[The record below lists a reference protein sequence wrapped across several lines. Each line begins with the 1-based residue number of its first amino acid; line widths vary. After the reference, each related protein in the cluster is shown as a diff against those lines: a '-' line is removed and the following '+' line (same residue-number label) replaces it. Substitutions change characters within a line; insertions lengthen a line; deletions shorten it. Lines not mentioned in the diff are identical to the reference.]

1 MKISNLS
8 RTGKIPFLSSQVSIV
23 FHSDSVDNE
32 AQGFSIQ
39 VVQLTDCT
47 TTVMEITALP
57 IRVED
62 SSCKI
67 PLLTNEVVNST
78 EIESRQNQECV
89 YIINQEE
96 GKNFT
101 DIKLAIF

>member
-1 MKISNLS
+1 
-8 RTGKIPFLSSQVSIV
+8 LSSQVSIV

-47 TTVMEITALP
+47 TTVTEITALP

>member
-1 MKISNLS
+1 
-8 RTGKIPFLSSQVSIV
+8 LSSKISIV
-23 FHSDSVDNE
+23 FHSDLVDNE
-32 AQGFSIQ
+32 AKGFSIQ

-47 TTVMEITALP
+47 TPVDEIKTLP

-67 PLLTNEVVNST
+67 SLLPDGEINST
-78 EIESRQNQECV
+78 EIQMAKDQECA

-96 GKNFT
+96 GKKCNRICFLQAT
-101 DIKLAIF
+101 RSSSSQVNVIQV